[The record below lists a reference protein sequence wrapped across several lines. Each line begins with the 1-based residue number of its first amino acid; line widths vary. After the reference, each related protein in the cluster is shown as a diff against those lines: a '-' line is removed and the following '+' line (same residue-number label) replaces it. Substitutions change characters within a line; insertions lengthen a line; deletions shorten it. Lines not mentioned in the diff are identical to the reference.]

1 MPRCFYHRLTTF
13 TSTTRYG
20 YFLPGSS
27 RELRGVVYPYE
38 RPGSA
43 IDPGVKSTG
52 FFMMRLT
59 STVSLLDTCRCR
71 CKREH
76 AGILQLGIKGLAP
89 VTCTACLHDT
99 IAPFDGLMT

>member
-59 STVSLLDTCRCR
+59 STVSL
-71 CKREH
+71 H
-76 AGILQLGIKGLAP
+76 AAGVDASENTPEYYSLALK
-89 VTCTACLHDT
+89 A
-99 IAPFDGLMT
+99 